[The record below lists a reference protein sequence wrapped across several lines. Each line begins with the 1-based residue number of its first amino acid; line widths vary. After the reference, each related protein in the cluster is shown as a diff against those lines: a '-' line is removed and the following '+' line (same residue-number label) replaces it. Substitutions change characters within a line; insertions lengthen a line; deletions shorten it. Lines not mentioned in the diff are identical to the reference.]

1 MNNNKYLKLCRD
13 FENAEKRIRSSN
25 YEFNQFLNTASHN
38 YRLDFENAVAV
49 YSQLPNA
56 TALLPYDQWTK
67 VYNRVPR
74 RYSQA
79 TLLFDNAQ
87 RGRYIVTFDYSKT
100 VPIRNAPENTRSIK
114 FFDYTITPE
123 IIDAIKKIYPDFAD
137 KDNIADIFL
146 NVINQKIKSVGM
158 SNNKNLSDF
167 YARAAV
173 NMLMNRFGVE
183 TSHRNLLPS
192 NGLTAEEL
200 KDSFRIIMQLFRA
213 EFQTLAKQLPKYIVS
228 KQEIADANRVTDFKE
243 ETIEPEKI
251 PTEETNHSIANAKPA
266 ITLTQPELD
275 DILKNGSNVENSK
288 YRIYDYFTDTNHSN
302 GDILAFLAKEYGT
315 GGYSYI
321 TLNDNNVYVSC
332 DATGLKIS
340 SVHNAID
347 LSISYEELSDKIID
361 FIAEGEYLTSRE
373 KIEYIKYVFKDNSAI
388 KESLNISEAIFS
400 YKIGDYVS
408 LRNADYVIANISDTE
423 VALTQLTSQLFNKV
437 VSIERFE
444 NLLLIN
450 LRDNPKL
457 ISHKQY
463 RISMDLSEPQI
474 QDIPS
479 EQNEKFVDGS
489 TDNIADVNINVSTT
503 VPTITCEFSESAA
516 FEDGKTYSVAEFD
529 QIMAKA
535 DAEHKAGETKAI
547 KKYGSKEDW
556 YNSNIEDEFNQYLGY
571 DKTYFIINMPDGTT
585 YRERQDIGDGY
596 GGVIDFL
603 KHYPIYNDIVPV
615 LQAAKDNATE
625 IEVVKPVSLVFAGN
639 NNTLNELKD
648 YALSLGAVVHNSDGI
663 ITIDTYDNHY
673 DELQSEAD
681 RLGAVATLNNTN
693 LITLHKVG
701 DFYEALGDD
710 AHNAASLLNLQM
722 TSRTVDGER
731 VPMVGFPDYN
741 IDKNIQLLE
750 QAGYS
755 IELVNSNAQTINQPP
770 TEEELIGK
778 EVDYS
783 GSRFRVSSVNLFGQ
797 AALDDVSKGLLPAST
812 VLPVETVKQLIKAQ
826 LPKVSNN
833 FVINNNSI
841 GVGTPLQRYNNN
853 ITAIQLLNNI
863 NSEQRNA
870 SAEEQKILS
879 QYVGWGGLSDSFTN
893 DIRNEKLQSILSSV
907 DYEAAKASTLT
918 AFYTPPVVIKAIYTA
933 LSNMGFTNGS
943 ILDPACGTGHFF
955 GLLPEHMQQSKLYGV
970 ELDNIS
976 GKIAQQ
982 LYPDAN
988 IAIQGFESASIP
1000 DNYIDVAVGNVPF
1013 GDFGVFDK
1021 NYNKYHLR
1029 IHDYFFVKTLDKIRP
1044 GGIIAFVTSKGTMDK
1059 QNTDVRKMIAE
1070 KADLLGAVR
1079 LPNNTFSK
1087 AAGTDVTAD
1096 IIFLQKRDTPLLNSE
1111 YPEWIKTS
1119 ENVDGIVMNN
1129 YFVNHPQMIC
1139 GHMLMQ
1145 SSRFGMD
1152 SVCVPDENLSLSSQL
1167 EVAISYIKGEY
1178 KPYDFKVTNNEEAI
1192 NVVKAATEAR
1202 NYSFY
1207 VDNNDKLYY
1216 RENGIMYEST
1226 FKGKKADRIKDMIAL
1241 ADTTRELI
1249 KSESDNQPDEITE
1262 PIRSKLNQQYDKF
1275 VDVHGAINSFA
1286 NSIFKDD
1293 NSFPLLLSLEN
1304 IIKNENRSK
1313 PEVEKADIFFKRTIS
1328 PYVEITSAE
1337 SSEEALIISMSQRGK
1352 VDIEY
1357 MASLTGDTSDKILSE
1372 LVGNKIFQLPFENN
1386 YVTSDEYLSGNVR
1399 EKLQLAMIAAKED
1412 EIYKANV
1419 SALERV
1425 IPKDIPAS
1433 EISVHLGTTWIPV
1446 KYINQFMYDT
1456 FNVFNYNKNLIKI
1469 EYLDYSGNYYITG
1482 KQIDNYSVEANTR
1495 FGTKRRNGYQILE
1508 DCLNL
1513 KSSKVY
1519 DVDYDADGKQHS
1531 TLNQKETVLAQN
1543 RQELL
1548 KSHFENWIWKDP
1560 ERRRE
1565 LTRIYNDK
1573 FNCIVNRNYDG
1584 SNLTFSGKNP
1594 NIKLRTHQLN
1604 AVARMLY
1611 GGNTLLAH
1619 SVGAGKTFE
1628 MIAGAMKLKELGLV
1642 HKSLIVVPKHL
1653 TGQTGAEFLKLYPA
1667 ANILVAD
1674 EKDFTPQN
1682 RKRFTTR
1689 IATGDYDA
1697 IIIGH
1702 TQFDKIPLKTET
1714 QVEILREELN
1724 EIIDNL
1730 NVASADNMAKATTK
1744 SLERSKKS
1752 IENKLKELESR
1763 STKDDVITFEE
1774 LGVDQIFI
1782 DEAHY
1787 FKNLYLYTKMNNIAG
1802 VGAGT
1807 ESGRASD
1814 LYSKIKYLTRLNP
1827 GRGIVFAT
1835 GTPISNTMSEMYTM
1849 QRYLQPQLLHSMG
1862 LMNFDSW
1869 ATTFGETITA
1879 LELAPEGNTYRSK
1892 TRFAKFNNIP
1902 ELISMFREFADVQ
1915 TSDTL
1920 KLPVPEAERLIVE
1933 VPPTEEQEE
1942 MIEILGERAENIR
1955 LHKVDPSEDNML
1967 KITSDGKAIALDPR
1981 VFSPDALPGEKIKMC
1996 ADNIYK
2002 IWNQTYDR
2010 TQIVFCDLSTPSVGK
2025 KEKKDYCVYDDLKNN
2040 LVSMGIPSDEIQFIQ
2055 NYNSAK
2061 SKENLFD
2068 RVRNGK
2074 VRVLVGSTS
2083 MMGTG
2088 TNIQDK
2094 LIALHHLDCPY
2105 RPADIEQREGRII
2118 RQGNTNDTVQIFNYV
2133 TKGTF
2138 DAYMY
2143 QMVERKQKFISSI
2156 MTSRHISDRII
2167 EDVDET
2173 VLNYAQIKAVAS
2185 GNPLIQRKFE
2195 IDSKVAKLTSLRND
2209 FINEHHLL
2217 EDEVQIHLPEKI
2229 KSLEISAQKYKEDI
2243 EFAKAHQISEDKF
2256 EIAINNKAYTDKK
2269 EAVKALFSLEDQIR
2283 PGELLEIGSFR
2294 GFKLYMYK
2302 ENFGT
2307 IFYDLC
2313 LTVKNALGYKVTLS
2327 KNSGSKNINRISNAI
2342 DTKIP
2347 EKLKDATALIEECKH
2362 RLLSAQEEIKK
2373 DFPKEAEYQ
2382 ALLREQTEINAKL
2395 TINDSPDYE
2404 SAAKGNKLPN
2414 QNENNN
2420 RPRLRR

>member
-67 VYNRVPR
+67 VYSRVPR

-100 VPIRNAPENTRSIK
+100 VPIRNVPENTRSIK

-123 IIDAIKKIYPDFAD
+123 IVDAIKKIYPDFAD

-167 YARAAV
+167 YARATV
-173 NMLMNRFGVE
+173 NMLMNRFGAE
-183 TSHRNLLPS
+183 TSYRKLLPS

-200 KDSFRIIMQLFRA
+200 NYSFRIIMQLFRS

-243 ETIEPEKI
+243 GTIETEKI
-251 PTEETNHSIANAKPA
+251 PTEETNYIVAPAKPA
-266 ITLTQPELD
+266 ITLTQPEID
-275 DILKNGSNVENSK
+275 DIIKNGSNVENSK

-302 GDILAFLAKEYGT
+302 GDVLSFLAKEYGT

-321 TLNDNNVYVSC
+321 TLNDNNVSVSY
-332 DATGLKIS
+332 DAAGLKIS

-347 LSISYEELSDKIID
+347 LSISYEEISDKIID

-373 KIEYIKYVFKDNSAI
+373 KIEYIKYIFKDNSAI

-408 LRNADYVIANISDTE
+408 LRNADYVIANINDTE
-423 VALTQLTSQLFNKV
+423 VALTQLTSQLFNKI

-457 ISHKQY
+457 ISHKQDS
-463 RISMDLSEPQI
+463 ISTDLSEPQM
-474 QDIPS
+474 QDITS
-479 EQNEKFVDGS
+479 EQNEKYVDGS
-489 TDNIADVNINVSTT
+489 TDNITDANINFGTA
-503 VPTITCEFSESAA
+503 VPTITCEFSESTA

-529 QIMAKA
+529 RIMANA
-535 DAEHKAGETKAI
+535 DAEHIKGETQAI
-547 KKYGSKEDW
+547 EKYGSRENW
-556 YNSNIEDEFNQYLGY
+556 YNAYNPKNQDEFSQYLGY
-571 DKTYFIINMPDGTT
+571 DKTWFIINMPDGIT

-603 KHYPIYNDIVPV
+603 KQYPKYNDIVPI
-615 LQAAKDNATE
+615 LQAAKE
-625 IEVVKPVSLVFAGN
+625 QEQSLD
-639 NNTLNELKD
+639 KQI
-648 YALSLGAVVHNSDGI
+648 LSLN
-663 ITIDTYDNHY
+663 
-673 DELQSEAD
+673 
-681 RLGAVATLNNTN
+681 R
-693 LITLHKVG
+693 VG
-701 DFYEALGDD
+701 DFYEVLGDD
-710 AHNAASLLNLQM
+710 AQKVASLLNLQL
-722 TSRTVDGER
+722 TSRTIDGKR
-731 VPMVGFPDYN
+731 VPMVGFPAYN
-741 IDKNIQLLE
+741 INKNIQLLE
-750 QAGYS
+750 QAGYT
-755 IELVNSNAQTINQPP
+755 IELVNSNTQSINPSP

-783 GSRFRVSSVNLFGQ
+783 NSRFRVSSVNLFGQ
-797 AALDDVSKGLLPAST
+797 ATLDDISSEDKGLPSAST

-841 GVGTPLQRYNNN
+841 GVGTSLQRYNNN
-853 ITAIQLLNNI
+853 IAAIQLLNNI
-863 NSEQRNA
+863 NSEQRTA

-879 QYVGWGGLSDSFTN
+879 QYVGWGGLSNSFTN
-893 DIRNEKLQSILSSV
+893 DVKNEKLQSILSSV

-1059 QNTDVRKMIAE
+1059 QNTDVRKMLAE
-1070 KADLLGAVR
+1070 KSDLLGAVR

-1087 AAGTDVTAD
+1087 AAGTDVTSD

-1111 YPEWIKTS
+1111 YPEWINTS
-1119 ENVDGIVMNN
+1119 ETVDGIVMNN
-1129 YFVNHPQMIC
+1129 YFVNHPEMIC
-1139 GHMLMQ
+1139 GHMEMQ

-1192 NVVKAATEAR
+1192 NVVKAAAEAR

-1216 RENGIMYEST
+1216 RENGIMYESA

-1241 ADTTRELI
+1241 TDTTRELI
-1249 KSESDNQPDEITE
+1249 KSESDNQPDELTE
-1262 PIRSKLNQQYDKF
+1262 PIRNKLNQQYDKF

-1293 NSFPLLLSLEN
+1293 NSYPLLLSLEN

-1357 MASLTGDTSDKILSE
+1357 MASLTGDKSDNILSE
-1372 LVGNKIFQLPFENN
+1372 LVGNKIYQLPFENN

-1399 EKLQLAMIAAKED
+1399 EKLKLARIAAKED
-1412 EIYKANV
+1412 EIYNANV

-1456 FNVFNYNKNLIKI
+1456 FNVLNYNKNIIKV
-1469 EYLDYSGNYYITG
+1469 EYLDYSGNYYIKG

-1495 FGTKRRNGYQILE
+1495 FGTKRRNGYHILE

-1519 DVDYDADGKQHS
+1519 DVDYDAGGKPHS

-1584 SNLTFSGKNP
+1584 SNLTFPGKNP
-1594 NIKLRTHQLN
+1594 NIKLREHQLN

-1642 HKSLIVVPKHL
+1642 HKNLIVVPKHL

-1714 QVEILREELN
+1714 QIEILREELN

-1827 GRGIVFAT
+1827 GKGIVFAT

-1849 QRYLQPQLLHSMG
+1849 QRYLQPQLLQSMG

-1879 LELAPEGNTYRSK
+1879 LELAPEGNTYRAK

-1920 KLPVPEAERLIVE
+1920 KLPVPDAERIIVE

-1955 LHKVDPSEDNML
+1955 LRKVDPSEDNML
-1967 KITSDGKAIALDPR
+1967 KITSDGKAIALDTR
-1981 VFSPDALPGEKIKMC
+1981 VFSPDALPGKKIKMC

-2002 IWNQTYDR
+2002 IWSQTYDR

-2025 KEKKDYCVYDDLKNN
+2025 KETKDYCVYDDLKKN
-2040 LVSMGIPSDEIQFIQ
+2040 LVSMGIPSDKIQFIQ

-2068 RVRNGK
+2068 MVRNGK

-2209 FINEHHLL
+2209 FINEHHSL

-2229 KSLEISAQKYKEDI
+2229 KSLEISAQKYREDI
-2243 EFAKAHQISEDKF
+2243 AFAKAHQLSEDKF
-2256 EIAINNKAYTDKK
+2256 EITINNKAYTDKK
-2269 EAVKALFSLEDQIR
+2269 EAVKALFSLENQIR

-2302 ENFGT
+2302 ENIGS

-2342 DTKIP
+2342 DTKIS

-2382 ALLREQTEINAKL
+2382 ALLREQTEINAEL

-2404 SAAKGNKLPN
+2404 SAAKGNKLPS

-2420 RPRLRR
+2420 RPRLKR